1 MGSKKSSASSTTSTN
16 TQDNSAVAGN
26 NAVALA
32 AGASYTNWFQT
43 SDQYAVDLS
52 DRSSSYSSSTDN
64 SGNTWVD
71 ASARDYSDRSTNID
85 ASSRDYSDRSTS
97 VYALDSRDLSTSIYA
112 LDSSNRSTNY
122 SDTSDRSQS
131 WYALDNSD
139 RSTSYTDTSD
149 RSQSWYALDNSD
161 RSVTATDSR
170 EWYSYASDSRDLSTD
185 VRATDA
191 RSWTDNSATFTYTG
205 TDPGLVQWQ
214 AQQAQLLGAV
224 AESQTDAV
232 QFMTSA
238 GADVLRRMGESATSL
253 YSVAGKNNA
262 ESWGDTLRASEAVLS
277 GTADR
282 VGALWGDTLQK
293 STDLLGQI
301 TQRAGNTADAAG
313 RLADLAITSYQPP
326 ENAQAGA
333 MKWGL
338 LALAGVAALFILPRV
353 LKA

>member
-1 MGSKKSSASSTTSTN
+1 MGSKKSSASSSTTTN

-32 AGASYTNWFQT
+32 AGASYSNWFQT
-43 SDQYAVDLS
+43 SDTYAVDAS
-52 DRSSSYSSSTDN
+52 DRSSRTDN

-71 ASARDYSDRSTNID
+71 GSVGDYSDRSTNID
-85 ASSRDYSDRSTS
+85 ASLTDYSDRSTS

-112 LDSSNRSTNY
+112 LDSSNRSTTNSY
-122 SDTSDRSQS
+122 S
-131 WYALDNSD
+131 
-139 RSTSYTDTSD
+139 DTSD

-191 RSWTDNSATFTYTG
+191 RAWTDNSVTNTMTYTG
-205 TDPGLVQWQ
+205 TDPGILAWQ
-214 AQQAQLLGAV
+214 QTNAELLGAV

-282 VGALWGDTLQK
+282 VGALWGDTLQR

-338 LALAGVAALFILPRV
+338 IALAGVAALFILPRV